1 MVNGPA
7 RERPAHLG
15 LPSCHAAAIGSVDCA
30 PWSVCAFGNLSK
42 LEGRPFGFLI
52 DLLIVMLN
60 FKTDRSASIED
71 L

>member
-1 MVNGPA
+1 
-7 RERPAHLG
+7 
-15 LPSCHAAAIGSVDCA
+15 
-30 PWSVCAFGNLSK
+30 LSK